1 MHRILAFLLILLLC
15 CGCGRGSQDKT
26 EDSSSPA
33 SASENAGAGAGNA
46 GSDAVPA
53 DPDNIPSGGGSQGG
67 NSQGGGSQ
75 GGGSTDGGSSDGGS
89 SDGGSTDGG
98 STDGGSSGGGSTD
111 GGSSDGGSTD
121 GGSSDGCSSDGCSS
135 DGCSSDGGSQGGGSS
150 DSGSSGQADTGSST
164 GDGFDVP
171 ATLASSEELMLTDED
186 GTHFHFTYHD
196 QLFRAEY
203 MPDNWKIFDSYRITN
218 NRDMIIIC
226 QALSELHPIPSADH
240 SGFRTAEDMAYEWH
254 QHNLAYFLLPDEMK
268 WKSNAKD
275 VDLNSED
282 QGKNLIDFIIDRSS
296 H

>member
-15 CGCGRGSQDKT
+15 CGCGKGSQDKT

-53 DPDNIPSGGGSQGG
+53 DPDNIPSGGGSQDG

-75 GGGSTDGGSSDGGS
+75 GGGSQS
-89 SDGGSTDGG
+89 GG

-111 GGSSDGGSTD
+111 GGSSGGGSTD
-121 GGSSDGCSSDGCSS
+121 GDSSDGD
-135 DGCSSDGGSQGGGSS
+135 SQGGGSS

-226 QALSELHPIPSADH
+226 QALSDLHPIPSADH

-275 VDLNSED
+275 VDLNPED

>member
-15 CGCGRGSQDKT
+15 CGCGKGSQDKT

-53 DPDNIPSGGGSQGG
+53 DPDNIPSGGGSQDG

-75 GGGSTDGGSSDGGS
+75 GGGSQS
-89 SDGGSTDGG
+89 GG

-111 GGSSDGGSTD
+111 GGSSGGGSTD
-121 GGSSDGCSSDGCSS
+121 GDSSDGDSQGGGSS
-135 DGCSSDGGSQGGGSS
+135 GGDSQGGGSS

-226 QALSELHPIPSADH
+226 QALSDLHPIPSADH

-275 VDLNSED
+275 VDLNPED

>member
-1 MHRILAFLLILLLC
+1 
-15 CGCGRGSQDKT
+15 
-26 EDSSSPA
+26 
-33 SASENAGAGAGNA
+33 
-46 GSDAVPA
+46 
-53 DPDNIPSGGGSQGG
+53 
-67 NSQGGGSQ
+67 
-75 GGGSTDGGSSDGGS
+75 
-89 SDGGSTDGG
+89 
-98 STDGGSSGGGSTD
+98 
-111 GGSSDGGSTD
+111 
-121 GGSSDGCSSDGCSS
+121 
-135 DGCSSDGGSQGGGSS
+135 
-150 DSGSSGQADTGSST
+150 
-164 GDGFDVP
+164 
-171 ATLASSEELMLTDED
+171 MLTDED

-226 QALSELHPIPSADH
+226 QALSDLHPIPSADH

>member
-15 CGCGRGSQDKT
+15 CGCGKGSQDKT

-53 DPDNIPSGGGSQGG
+53 DPDNIPSGGGSQDGGWQGGGSQGGGSQSGGSQDG

-75 GGGSTDGGSSDGGS
+75 GGGSTDGGSSG
-89 SDGGSTDGG
+89 GG

-111 GGSSDGGSTD
+111 GGSTD
-121 GGSSDGCSSDGCSS
+121 GGSSDD
-135 DGCSSDGGSQGGGSS
+135 GSQ

-171 ATLASSEELMLTDED
+171 ATLASSEDLMLTDED

-226 QALSELHPIPSADH
+226 QALSDLHPIPSADH